1 LKAAR
6 SRAFD
11 GYSLLE
17 DGTDLEVQKL
27 HTLDNSNNL
36 TNNNVNINVNT
47 KNKAAQVLLRVSCIA
62 WSNAGSTIAV
72 CYEQV
77 LIK

>member
-17 DGTDLEVQKL
+17 DGADLEVQKL

-36 TNNNVNINVNT
+36 TNNNININA
-47 KNKAAQVLLRVSCIA
+47 KNKSAQVLLRVSCIA